1 MILKA
6 LLEDKCIKLSYFWL
20 SVILWYYDMM
30 LYAMIGPRRKGFQ
43 DRWKDGLGFL
53 LLLVVSPGQAHRSF
67 HLYSMEEM
75 MMMVIVRP
83 GLIILFYQ
91 PSVISLIIFSLS
103 RLFLPHYI
111 FGCSSLDPLP
121 SHCDCYDANA
131 TPLHKSSSSSP
142 SSSKILILISV
153 VKNNQQTVNI

>member
-20 SVILWYYDMM
+20 SYHDIMM

-75 MMMVIVRP
+75 MMMAIVRP
-83 GLIILFYQ
+83 GLIIW
-91 PSVISLIIFSLS
+91 I
-103 RLFLPHYI
+103 
-111 FGCSSLDPLP
+111 
-121 SHCDCYDANA
+121 
-131 TPLHKSSSSSP
+131 
-142 SSSKILILISV
+142 
-153 VKNNQQTVNI
+153 